1 MDIFMQILGTLIS
14 VVMILFGLRFVIK
27 PKSAIQSLQR
37 IKYKQTGEPR
47 KNEIIVSVIF
57 GSVFTLVG
65 IYYLIIVILSIV
77 YPA

>member
-47 KNEIIVSVIF
+47 KNEIIVSIIF